1 MAEKEKSSRGLFGL
15 FKKDKSSTATSE
27 APTQTVDERRRLVSS
42 LSAAEKAKRRSTI
55 GPSSNI
61 TASFGTVSSTTAAP
75 GSSSSSSAGL
85 AVPAPAPVKAE
96 VVDTQFSKMFGRSS
110 ASSGARDTITP
121 NILSKTGSSDA
132 ISAGTVK
139 SVSRKDLSKEEKKQ
153 RRKSLLGAIAPFS
166 LVSASAH
173 DSKGPYST
181 PSLSPHLPTSSS
193 LSSIGESSES
203 SFDSAPS
210 PSKLSKEAL
219 KAKRSTNI
227 GTIFGKDQ
235 ALEELSFSKLSV
247 QSSGSSIDKQ
257 VMKQKQKQL
266 QKQMERDARKQEK
279 QDKVKQER
287 AHEILQAQ
295 LELGRER
302 ATMPE
307 PQPRF
312 VAMPPQ
318 RPARLTT
325 TIS

>member
-1 MAEKEKSSRGLFGL
+1 M
-15 FKKDKSSTATSE
+15 
-27 APTQTVDERRRLVSS
+27 
-42 LSAAEKAKRRSTI
+42 
-55 GPSSNI
+55 
-61 TASFGTVSSTTAAP
+61 
-75 GSSSSSSAGL
+75 SSSPHIS
-85 AVPAPAPVKAE
+85 VPSP
-96 VVDTQFSKMFGRSS
+96 
-110 ASSGARDTITP
+110 
-121 NILSKTGSSDA
+121 LST
-132 ISAGTVK
+132 
-139 SVSRKDLSKEEKKQ
+139 
-153 RRKSLLGAIAPFS
+153 
-166 LVSASAH
+166 
-173 DSKGPYST
+173 
-181 PSLSPHLPTSSS
+181 
-193 LSSIGESSES
+193 IGESSES
-203 SFDSAPS
+203 SLDGS
-210 PSKLSKEAL
+210 PNTAKLSKEAL

-247 QSSGSSIDKQ
+247 QSSGSTVDKQ

-266 QKQMERDARKQEK
+266 QKQIERDARKQEK

-312 VAMPPQ
+312 VAMSPQ